1 MPPLVFEIGS
11 RRDLDDTGRFV
22 TDTFIAQRRR
32 LLATAHD
39 FADGEWTHATR
50 CGEWDVRQLLVHV
63 LGSTDACRTTLTGEH
78 SVFGDGFD
86 PNTGPNRFVDEH
98 AEQDGASTLD
108 QLDASIT
115 ATADAMHSLYGQTPT
130 PQVTAVW
137 GQEVDWRLFVA
148 HLFWDGWIHER
159 DLLLPLGREH
169 RPADGETRL
178 AAAYGLHTAA
188 IMAGLLAIP
197 LDATLRLTGTGA
209 GTYLVTAEG
218 LDVTVS
224 VTPFDAAD
232 APDHGNAVAVVDA
245 LAGRGPELGTVLD
258 AAPEVVD
265 ALSQVGAFLRGQA
278 AAPQIP
284 GR

>member
-1 MPPLVFEIGS
+1 MQPLAFEIGS
-11 RRDLDDTGRFV
+11 RRDLDDTGPFV
-22 TDTFIAQRRR
+22 TDTFITQRRR
-32 LLATAHD
+32 LLATARE

-50 CGEWDVRQLLVHV
+50 CGEWDVRELVVHV
-63 LGSTDACRTTLTGEH
+63 LGSTDACRATLTGER

-98 AEQDGASTLD
+98 ADQDGPTTLD
-108 QLDASIT
+108 QLDAAIT
-115 ATADAMHSLYGQTPT
+115 ATADAMDSLHDRTPT
-130 PQVTAVW
+130 PQMTAVW

-159 DLLLPLGREH
+159 DLLVPLRREH
-169 RPADGETRL
+169 RPADAETRL

-188 IMAGLLAIP
+188 IMVGLLAIP
-197 LDATLRLTGTGA
+197 LDVTLRLGGTGG
-209 GTYLVTAEG
+209 GTYRVTADG

-224 VTPFDAAD
+224 VTPMDPAG
-232 APDHGNAVAVVDA
+232 PEQGNAVAVIDA
-245 LAGRGPELGTVLD
+245 LAGRGPELGTLLD

-265 ALSQVGAFLRGQA
+265 ALSRVGAFLQGQA
-278 AAPQIP
+278 AAPPIP

>member
-1 MPPLVFEIGS
+1 MEPLDFDIGS
-11 RRDLDDTGRFV
+11 RRELDDIGPFV

-32 LLATAHD
+32 LLATARG
-39 FADGEWTHATR
+39 FADREWTHATR

-63 LGSTDACRTTLTGEH
+63 LGATDACRATLTRER

-98 AEQDGASTLD
+98 ADQAGPTTLD
-108 QLDASIT
+108 ELDDSIT
-115 ATADAMHSLYGQTPT
+115 ATADAMDPLLGQTPT
-130 PQVTAVW
+130 PQMTAVW

-148 HLFWDGWIHER
+148 HMFWDGWIHER
-159 DLLLPLGREH
+159 DLLVPLRREH
-169 RPADGETRL
+169 RPADAETRL

-197 LDATLRLTGTGA
+197 LDVTLCLSGPGG
-209 GTYLVTAEG
+209 GTYRVTADG

-224 VTPFDAAD
+224 VTPMDLAD
-232 APDHGNAVAVVDA
+232 GPEQGNAVAAIDA
-245 LAGRGPELGTVLD
+245 LAGRGAELGTVLD
-258 AAPEVVD
+258 AAPEVLD

-284 GR
+284 DR